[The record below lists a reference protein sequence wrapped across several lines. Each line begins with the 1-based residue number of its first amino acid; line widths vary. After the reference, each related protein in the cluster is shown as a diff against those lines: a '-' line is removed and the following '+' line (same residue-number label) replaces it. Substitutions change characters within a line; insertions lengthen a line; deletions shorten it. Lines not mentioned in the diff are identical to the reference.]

1 MAKRDEVAKLR
12 RQIKALQKRGYQFP
26 KGFTPTPGI
35 NLYEVASYINPVT
48 GQIMTGIQRR
58 AMERSIAARKAA
70 ETRRA
75 SRMAEAILS
84 EEGVPGYNP
93 PYESTAIL
101 NNIYNAIDTWR
112 PLDEWIPKKNRKNG
126 FDKIKERD
134 KNKLKAL
141 LDNAV
146 RSEGELAVA
155 QRLNAN
161 AEHVNT
167 LVNRILYGGSG
178 YDADGGHYMQGELTE
193 LAGILQGSMLNIEQS
208 KELEEQIESFMPA

>member
-1 MAKRDEVAKLR
+1 MAKRDDSAKLR
-12 RQIKALQKRGYQFP
+12 RRIKALQKRGYQFP
-26 KGFTPTPGI
+26 KGFTPTPGM
-35 NLYEVASYINPVT
+35 NLYEVATYINPVT
-48 GQIMTGIQRR
+48 GQTMTGFQRR

-75 SRMAEAILS
+75 SRMAEAILKA
-84 EEGVPGYNP
+84 EGVPGYNP
-93 PYESTAIL
+93 PAESTAIL

-112 PLDEWIPKKNRKNG
+112 PLDEWVPKKARKNG

-141 LDNAV
+141 LNNAV
-146 RSEGELAVA
+146 RAEGEFVVA
-155 QRLNAN
+155 QRLNAK
-161 AEHVNT
+161 AEEVNT

-178 YDADGGHYMQGELTE
+178 YDADSGHYMQAELTE
-193 LAGILQGSMLNIEQS
+193 LAGILQGSMLNVEQS